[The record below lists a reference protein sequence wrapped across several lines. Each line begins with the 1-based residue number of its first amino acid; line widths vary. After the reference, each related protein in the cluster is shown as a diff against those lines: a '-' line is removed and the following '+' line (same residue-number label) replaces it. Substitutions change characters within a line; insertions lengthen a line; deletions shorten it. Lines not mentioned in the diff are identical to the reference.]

1 MEKEF
6 AGKTAIVTGASFGIG
21 RATAIAF
28 AKNGA
33 KVIVADIIK
42 DDETMNSIKDLGG
55 EAVFVECDVANEEDV
70 KKMVQSAINN
80 FGRLDY
86 AFNNAGIEGV
96 AGSTLECTNENWD
109 RTIAV
114 NLTGVWYCMK
124 HQIPEMLK
132 SGSGAIVNCASIAGL
147 VGFPNLPAYVASKH
161 ALVGLTKTTAL
172 ELAKT
177 GVRVNAVCP
186 GVIRTPM
193 IDRFTGKQKEAEQQF
208 ISNQPIGRMGEP
220 EEVAQAVLFLCSQ
233 NASFITGHA
242 MAVDGGWIAQ

>member
-177 GVRVNAVCP
+177 GIRVNAVCP